1 MEITPSDQDMLIEAK
16 VMPNNIESVL
26 ASKLKNENHVNVE
39 GLSDLIE
46 PLEEI
51 LSESSELALPP
62 FWLVLSFAQ
71 ILSRAQNSR

>member
-39 GLSDLIE
+39 NIC
-46 PLEEI
+46 
-51 LSESSELALPP
+51 
-62 FWLVLSFAQ
+62 
-71 ILSRAQNSR
+71 NM